1 MTALPT
7 SATKYD
13 TDLYLTEA
21 YYEDTMTTNFKD
33 VLTEDNPRLV
43 ADMLHARAWC

>member
-1 MTALPT
+1 MMMASPT

-33 VLTEDNPRLV
+33 VFN
-43 ADMLHARAWC
+43 